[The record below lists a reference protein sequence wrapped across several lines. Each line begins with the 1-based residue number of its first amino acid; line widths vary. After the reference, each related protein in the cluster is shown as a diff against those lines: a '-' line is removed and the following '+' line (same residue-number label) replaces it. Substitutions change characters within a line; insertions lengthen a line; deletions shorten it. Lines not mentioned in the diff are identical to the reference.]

1 MNRKVFYSPV
11 SEALAKFK
19 EEGFTADFNLQEN
32 CIVCTPDRFEADDF
46 EIVAISRYEG
56 DSDPADEAT
65 VYAIESSNG
74 MKGTLVTGYG
84 VSSDTASEEILKKLH
99 NRD

>member
-1 MNRKVFYSPV
+1 MNRKVYYGPV
-11 SEALAKFK
+11 SEALAKFR
-19 EEGFTADFNLQEN
+19 EEGFTADFNLLEN
-32 CIVCTPDRFEADDF
+32 CIVCAPHRFEADDF

-56 DSDPADEAT
+56 DSDPGDEAT
-65 VYAIESSNG
+65 VYAIESKNG

-84 VSSDTASEEILKKLH
+84 ASSDVMSEAILQKLH